1 MAITLMH
8 RRSNFQRLPT
18 KTAAFLSPSPPK
30 SSSFLSFSTSFLLL
44 VLLTI
49 WSLSIILSSSFQ
61 ICFSSRKLDSYC
73 ISSGALSHSLRH
85 LIIPP
90 SNLSRTFKPI
100 TANNEISEA
109 IKLVE
114 EKLHIMR
121 KWASTNN
128 NINCSGKGI
137 FVYDLPSKFN
147 KDLIAQC
154 NKLLPWTDLCEF
166 LVNDGIGLPIPRLG
180 PGWYRTHQYSLEPIF
195 HSRVLNHR
203 CRVSD
208 PAQARLFYVPFY
220 AGLDVLRWH
229 FANAS
234 ISDKDKLSNELVKWL
249 ETRPEWT
256 RRSGRDHMFV
266 LGKISWDFRRV
277 GDGPWGSNFL
287 SLPEMQSPFKFL
299 IERQP
304 WELNEIGIPH
314 PTHFHPHSDDDI
326 AAWQARVASSVR
338 GKLVSFVGAARPES
352 TESIRSVLIKQCTT
366 AAAAAACRFVDCGGG
381 RCGDPGDVMTTF
393 MESEF
398 CLQPPGDSPTRKSV
412 FDGLVAGCIPVIFNP
427 FTAYYQYPWHLPE
440 DYQKYSVYVDE
451 EEVRTGKVDVMERL
465 RAVEPDKRKEMR
477 RYIIYELMPGLLY
490 GDAGSQFRRFRDSF
504 GIIMDSMI
512 EMTSKLE

>member
-8 RRSNFQRLPT
+8 RRSNLHRLPT
-18 KTAAFLSPSPPK
+18 KTAAFLPPPPPK
-30 SSSFLSFSTSFLLL
+30 TASFLSFSTSFLLL
-44 VLLTI
+44 ILLTI
-49 WSLSIILSSSFQ
+49 CSLSVFLSTSFQ
-61 ICFSSRKLDSYC
+61 ICFSSRQLDSYC
-73 ISSGALSHSLRH
+73 ISGGSLSHSLRH
-85 LIIPP
+85 LLPP
-90 SNLSRTFKPI
+90 SNLSSTKRIPAT
-100 TANNEISEA
+100 TNEITEA

-114 EKLHIMR
+114 QKLHTIR
-121 KWASTNN
+121 TWAAASNSTISCDN
-128 NINCSGKGI
+128 KGI

-147 KDLIAQC
+147 HDLTAQC
-154 NKLLPWTDLCEF
+154 DKLLPWTDLCEF
-166 LVNDGIGLPIPRLG
+166 LVNDGIGRPIQALG
-180 PGWYRTHQYSLEPIF
+180 PAWYRTHQYSLEPIF

-203 CRVSD
+203 CRVTD

-234 ISDKDKLSNELVKWL
+234 ISDKDRLSSELIQWL
-249 ETRPEWT
+249 QTRPEWA
-256 RRSGRDHMFV
+256 RRSGKDHMFV

-287 SLPEMQSPFKFL
+287 SLPEMQSPYKFL

-314 PTHFHPHSDDDI
+314 PTHFHPHSDDHI
-326 AAWQARVASSVR
+326 ATWQAKAASSIR

-352 TESIRSVLIKQCTT
+352 TESIRSVLIRQCG
-366 AAAAAACRFVDCGGG
+366 AAQPECWFLDCGGG
-381 RCGDPGDVMTTF
+381 GCGDPGDVMAAF

-412 FDGLVAGCIPVIFNP
+412 FDGLIAGCIPVIFNP

-440 DYQKYSVYVDE
+440 DYRKYSVYVDE
-451 EEVRTGKVDVMERL
+451 EEVREGKVDVMERL
-465 RAVEPDKRKEMR
+465 RMVEPDKRKEMR
-477 RYIIYELMPGLLY
+477 RYIIYELLPGLLY
-490 GDAGSQFRRFRDSF
+490 GDKGSQFRRYRDAF
-504 GIIMDSMI
+504 GIVMDSMLQRLNR
-512 EMTSKLE
+512 S